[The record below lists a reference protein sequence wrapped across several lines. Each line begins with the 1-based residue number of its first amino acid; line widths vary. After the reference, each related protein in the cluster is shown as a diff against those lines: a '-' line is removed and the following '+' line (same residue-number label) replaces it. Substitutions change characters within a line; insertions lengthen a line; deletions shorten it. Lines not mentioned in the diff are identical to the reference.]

1 MVNKTL
7 KAQFNFL
14 NTSSVV
20 NIILVSNAFVWYFF
34 AVTILKGA
42 TANFQSNSIV
52 LQIWSVHFSSIAIS
66 AIIGAALTSK
76 LHNRVKFLIFWMIL
90 GILSSSVTLL
100 LDMAYLPNVLV
111 IASLLGF
118 SLGIGMPCCMGYFT
132 ESIKIE
138 SRGRV
143 GGVIMLLSGLGMVI
157 LGMVSEGNSSFQG
170 LILTVWR
177 IIGLL
182 FFLLLQSNVKNLAKS
197 VTPSYR
203 SLFNSSFLLYLIPW
217 IMFSLIAYL
226 TIPIQ
231 SKYIGNAEINYL
243 TLLNNAFIGIFA
255 IVGGFLTDALGR
267 KRMSIIG
274 FSLMGTAYAVLGL
287 FYYISFSWYFY
298 TIINGVA
305 WGIFYVIFVVT
316 IWGDLSQGKS
326 SDKYYAV
333 GVLPFFVS
341 YFIQLTIGSN
351 LGNLIPTAEIFSFS
365 AFFLFLAV
373 LPLVYAPETLPE
385 KIMKERELKGYVE
398 KALKQVQKEAG
409 KSQRKDSGKAEK
421 ENKNGKDEAEETP
434 EDEEARKLAEKYY

>member
-7 KAQFNFL
+7 EDQFNFL
-14 NTSSVV
+14 NASSLV
-20 NIILVSNAFVWYFF
+20 NIILVCNAFVWYFF
-34 AVTILKGA
+34 AITILKGA
-42 TANFQSNSIV
+42 TANFQSNSTV
-52 LQIWSVHFSSIAIS
+52 LQIWIVHFSSIGIS
-66 AIIGAALTSK
+66 AIIGAALTSR

-90 GILSSSVTLL
+90 GILSSSVTIL
-100 LDMAYLPNVLV
+100 LDLAYLPNVLL

-143 GGVIMLLSGLGMVI
+143 GGVIMLLSGLGIVI
-157 LGMVSEGNSSFQG
+157 LGMVPEGNSSFQG

-182 FFLLLQSNVKNLAKS
+182 FFLLLQSNVKNLAKG
-197 VTPSYR
+197 VAPSYR
-203 SLFNSSFLLYLIPW
+203 SLSNSPFLLYLIPW

-243 TLLNNAFIGIFA
+243 TMLNNVFIGIFA
-255 IVGGFLTDALGR
+255 IVGGFLIDAVGR

-274 FSLMGTAYAVLGL
+274 FSLMGTAYAILGL
-287 FYYISFSWYFY
+287 FYETSSSWYFY
-298 TIINGVA
+298 TIINGIA

-316 IWGDLSQGKS
+316 IWGDLSPGKS
-326 SDKYYAV
+326 SDMYYAV

-341 YFIQLTIGSN
+341 NFIQLTIGNN
-351 LGNLIPTAEIFSFS
+351 LGDLIPTADIFTFS

-385 KIMKERELKGYVE
+385 KIMKERELKSYVE
-398 KALKQVQKEAG
+398 KALKKVQKETG
-409 KSQRKDSGKAEK
+409 KSQRKDSGEAEK
-421 ENKNGKDEAEETP
+421 ENKDGEEAEEIP
-434 EDEEARKLAEKYY
+434 EYEEARKLAEKYY